1 MFSPTTIAYII
12 HVIIIVITGL
22 RPLHLLVECYNIIT
36 GGIIR
41 QVIKGPEDIIRP
53 VSQCFDTD
61 IVYQIHRVHV
71 LVYIY
76 YINQQFI
83 NNEQKM

>member
-12 HVIIIVITGL
+12 HVIIVITGL

-61 IVYQIHRVHV
+61 IVYQIHV

-76 YINQQFI
+76 YINQQFL